1 MNHIRTRTTRTRR
14 TALVVA
20 TAAAA
25 FVLAAC
31 GGDGGNDDG
40 GSAHEGPHGSASASA
55 ETGSTTGSSTTG
67 SESGE
72 NAHNAQDVAFA
83 QGMIPHHRQALEMAR
98 LAADRSASAAV
109 EDLAARIEK
118 AQDPEITTMTGWL
131 TAWGEDVPEP
141 APSNTSTGSTGS
153 TGTESMPGM
162 DHSAH
167 SGMPGMMG
175 GQDMAELERASGRA
189 FDTMFLTMMVE
200 HHEGAVEMAG
210 TEKAKGR
217 YAPAKALADDIIT
230 AQNAEITEMNKLLGK
245 K

>member
-1 MNHIRTRTTRTRR
+1 MTSRSSIRIRTRR
-14 TALVVA
+14 TALAAATA
-20 TAAAA
+20 TAA
-25 FVLAAC
+25 FLLAAC
-31 GGDGGNDDG
+31 GGDGDG
-40 GSAHEGPHGSASASA
+40 GSGHEGPHASASA
-55 ETGSTTGSSTTG
+55 GAEAGSTAGNET
-67 SESGE
+67 GE

-98 LAADRSASAAV
+98 LAADRSASAEV

-131 TAWGEDVPEP
+131 TAWGEEVP
-141 APSNTSTGSTGS
+141 
-153 TGTESMPGM
+153 ESMPGM

-175 GQDMAELERASGRA
+175 AEDMTKLKEASGRE

-217 YAPAKALADDIIT
+217 YAPAKTLADAIAT

-245 K
+245 DGKDGKDDGNGNDGGNGKD